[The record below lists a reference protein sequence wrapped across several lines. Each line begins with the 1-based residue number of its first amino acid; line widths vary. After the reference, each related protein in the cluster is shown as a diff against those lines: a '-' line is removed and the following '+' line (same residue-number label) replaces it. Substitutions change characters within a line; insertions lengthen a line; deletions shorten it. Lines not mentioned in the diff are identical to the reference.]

1 MIQELEWTQPAFLFV
16 KLQDGFP
23 STIPTVNR
31 TGDKLTV
38 SSGVETDGEEEEEED
53 TGCALC
59 GARLDTETE
68 ARHNALQATQYSSFI
83 SGGGAQVTGDSVGC
97 APCGDKKEEEC
108 CGEGDG
114 SCKSNP
120 AQSVGLAEVMEGL
133 CYTCR
138 RTFDRVKSV
147 EALPPRLLEAV
158 KARVRRTKMKSEIS
172 DFLL

>member
-1 MIQELEWTQPAFLFV
+1 M
-16 KLQDGFP
+16 QDGFP

-31 TGDKLTV
+31 TGDKLAV
-38 SSGVETDGEEEEEED
+38 SSGVETDGEEEEED

-83 SGGGAQVTGDSVGC
+83 SVGGAQAVAGDTSEGC
-97 APCGDKKEEEC
+97 APCGDKKKEGEC

-114 SCKSNP
+114 SCKSSQ
-120 AQSVGLAEVMEGL
+120 AQSVSLAEVMECL

-138 RTFDRVKSV
+138 RTFDRLNSV
-147 EALPPRLLEAV
+147 ETLPPRLLEAV